1 MIHFVFVFAHI
12 SFFYFYMFIIYNTLL
27 INFIYKYFK
36 KDLKM
41 PSTMIKNFSKK
52 SGKSEQEVENIWA
65 ELKKE
70 YLDNYE
76 RIVGTLKKILNI
88 NEKTLR
94 EYLRENTNFISSIK
108 KKYKEEFSKI
118 NVYEFED
125 KISIDLIIATEKN
138 TGVGTKLMQD
148 ICDYADK
155 QKKTIILSPSDEF
168 GGNKKRLIEFYKRFD
183 FVENKGKNKEF
194 SIFES
199 MYRLPENKS

>member
-1 MIHFVFVFAHI
+1 
-12 SFFYFYMFIIYNTLL
+12 
-27 INFIYKYFK
+27 
-36 KDLKM
+36 M

-52 SGKSEQEVENIWA
+52 SGKTEQEVENIWA

-70 YLDNYE
+70 YPDNYE

>member
-1 MIHFVFVFAHI
+1 
-12 SFFYFYMFIIYNTLL
+12 
-27 INFIYKYFK
+27 
-36 KDLKM
+36 
-41 PSTMIKNFSKK
+41 MIKNFSKK
-52 SGKSEQEVENIWA
+52 SGKTEQEVENIWA

-70 YLDNYE
+70 YPDNYE

-138 TGVGTKLMQD
+138 TGAGTKLMKD

-168 GGNKKRLIEFYKRFD
+168 GGNKKRLIEFYKKIW
-183 FVENKGKNKEF
+183 VC
-194 SIFES
+194 
-199 MYRLPENKS
+199 

>member
-1 MIHFVFVFAHI
+1 
-12 SFFYFYMFIIYNTLL
+12 
-27 INFIYKYFK
+27 
-36 KDLKM
+36 M
-41 PSTMIKNFSKK
+41 PSTLIKNFSLK

>member
-1 MIHFVFVFAHI
+1 
-12 SFFYFYMFIIYNTLL
+12 
-27 INFIYKYFK
+27 
-36 KDLKM
+36 M
-41 PSTMIKNFSKK
+41 PSTMVKNFSLK

-70 YLDNYE
+70 YPDNYE

-118 NVYEFED
+118 NIYEFDD
-125 KISIDLIIATEKN
+125 KISIDLIVAAEKN
-138 TGVGTKLMQD
+138 TGAGTKLMQD

-155 QKKTIILSPSDEF
+155 EKKTIILSPSAEF
-168 GGNKKRLIEFYKRFD
+168 GGNKKRLIDFYKRFG
-183 FVENKGKNKEF
+183 FVENKGKNKTFE
-194 SIFES
+194 IFES
-199 MYRLPENKS
+199 MYRLPKN